1 MGDLAGKTDEQLQK
15 AVGIGNI
22 LIGLLEKDT
31 DPRAKGAARALAGQR
46 YELIQEQRRRGNGP
60 PDVVVQ
66 MKPIDIRATARGN

>member
-1 MGDLAGKTDEQLQK
+1 MGELANKTDEQLQK
-15 AVGIGNI
+15 AVSIGNI
-22 LIGLLEKDT
+22 LIGLLEKDA
-31 DPRAKGAARALAGQR
+31 DPRARGAARVLAKQR